1 MKTVYMDNNATTRVA
16 PEVVEAMLPFF
27 SDLYGNPSSMHHFGG
42 QVAQEIAKAREKVA
56 NLLHAD
62 PTEIVF
68 TSCGTES
75 DNAAIRGTLDS
86 YPEKNHV
93 ITTRVEHP
101 AVLNVAQYLRAR
113 GYRVT
118 ELGVDREGQMD
129 VDELHDAIDDQ
140 TAVVSIIY
148 ANNETG
154 VIFPIEEIGEIVKAR
169 GVPLHTDA
177 VQAVGKIPLDMARS
191 HVDMMSIS
199 GHKLHAPKG
208 IGVFYIRKGTK
219 FSPFFIGGHQEGGRR
234 GGTENVPYLIGLGK
248 AAELAMEHMEEE
260 NGRVKALR
268 DRLEAELLE
277 QIPNTLVNGDQ
288 EHRLPNTSSL
298 SFEYV
303 EGESILL
310 LMSDEGICA
319 SSGSACTSGSLEP
332 SHVLRAMGVPF
343 TAAHGSIRF
352 SLSIYNT
359 AEDVDY
365 VIEKLPPIIER
376 LREISPFWKD
386 YVEGKPI
393 SSLMAGIHPEHTR
406 HR

>member
-1 MKTVYMDNNATTRVA
+1 MKIVYLDNNATTRVA

-27 SDLYGNPSSMHHFGG
+27 GDLYGNPSSMHQFGG
-42 QVAQEIAKAREKVA
+42 QVAQQMAKAREKIAAV
-56 NLLHAD
+56 LHAD
-62 PTEIVF
+62 PSEVVF

-75 DNAAIRGTLDS
+75 DNSAIRGTLES
-86 YPEKNHV
+86 YSEKNHI

-101 AVLNVAQYLRAR
+101 AVLNVTQYLRAR

-118 ELGVDREGQMD
+118 ELGVDRQGRLD
-129 VDELHDAIDDQ
+129 LDELRDTIDPR
-140 TAVVSIIY
+140 TALITIMY

-154 VIFPIEEIGEIVKAR
+154 VVFPIEEIGEIVKAR
-169 GVPLHTDA
+169 GIPFHTDA
-177 VQAVGKIPLDMARS
+177 VQAVGKIPLDMSKS
-191 HVDMMSIS
+191 HVDLLSLS

-208 IGVFYIRKGTK
+208 IGVLYIRKGTK

-234 GGTENVPYLIGLGK
+234 GGTENVPYIVGLGR
-248 AAELAMEHMEEE
+248 AAELAMERMGEEI
-260 NGRVKALR
+260 GRVRALR
-268 DRLEAELLE
+268 DRLETELLKR
-277 QIPNTLVNGDQ
+277 IPNTLVNGEQ

-310 LMSDEGICA
+310 MMSEEGICA

-352 SLSIYNT
+352 SLSVYET
-359 AEDVDY
+359 EEDIDH
-365 VIEKLPPIIER
+365 VIEKLPPIVER

-386 YVEGKPI
+386 YKEGRSI
-393 SSLMAGIHPEHTR
+393 SSLMAGIQPEHTG